1 MYFKC
6 LDAVNGKVDEDFY
19 TSGAWV
25 VEKARAFVGII
36 TTLGPHTPQRG
47 ALSAGS

>member
-19 TSGAWV
+19 TSGLCV
-25 VEKARAFVGII
+25 VEKARV
-36 TTLGPHTPQRG
+36 L
-47 ALSAGS
+47 